1 MDVDRFLSE
10 LQGYIDL
17 NGTNPLFA
25 SFKMRIHLSLSFIS
39 GAQVCQWKDCM
50 RAWTVDPALDDNQ
63 NTWEQF
69 LDQFRAQY
77 VDTQKGERVRM
88 TLERFTMKA
97 LDVNQY
103 VSDFIDL
110 ANNVEYHLEAEGTKQ
125 MFTKGLGRFI
135 GMETAR

>member
-1 MDVDRFLSE
+1 
-10 LQGYIDL
+10 
-17 NGTNPLFA
+17 
-25 SFKMRIHLSLSFIS
+25 
-39 GAQVCQWKDCM
+39 M